1 MLRIMQDDLW
11 NSVELYQSR
20 FFMDEKEVSEII
32 ALIETFNRQYEKELE
47 KVPYNLC
54 LLDLCGANE
63 NAHTKILVQL
73 LKYKANET
81 HPFLESL
88 LERWFRNKNLKF
100 NYKELEI
107 SFNKD
112 FIDGLI
118 KDDQKA
124 VIVENK
130 IHYAPDQNQQIKG
143 YVEKVEAKF
152 RIDRNNIYVVYLTRY
167 GDKKVT
173 DNSCPKDLKEKLGGF
188 VESNY
193 CYDILPWLKENVLP
207 NCKLKDENLIAALM
221 QYINH
226 LEGLCGQRSCDGME
240 EKLRELLKQELGF
253 RQTRE
258 KYHELNTM
266 IDKVDTLRL
275 SLEKIRQEPHEAF
288 VKITRDFW
296 ENHYGKGMAHVRD
309 GISGLYHFLLFGK
322 EKWNVDKQK
331 RLIHLE
337 WDVCDDNL
345 VDSKKFKL
353 CLHFEKNS
361 NKIVEQLKENV
372 DFKKKVE
379 SLGMQFED
387 NSINASK
394 EIALDKEFALMND
407 SEKESFLNGIYEMYA
422 PLLDYVYEQCEEVYK
437 ND

>member
-1 MLRIMQDDLW
+1 MYDD
-11 NSVELYQSR
+11 ELKHLLKLI
-20 FFMDEKEVSEII
+20 DEFNERYKEE
-32 ALIETFNRQYEKELE
+32 QEKA
-47 KVPYNLC
+47 PYNLC

-73 LKYKANET
+73 LKYKANEEY
-81 HPFLESL
+81 PFFESL
-88 LERWFRNKNLKF
+88 LERWFRNINLKF
-100 NYKELEI
+100 NCQELELF
-107 SFNKD
+107 FNKN

-118 KDDQKA
+118 KDNQKA
-124 VIVENK
+124 IIIENK
-130 IHYAPDQNQQIKG
+130 IHYAQDQDKQIQR
-143 YVEKVEAKF
+143 YVEKVKEYGIETK
-152 RIDRNNIYVVYLTRY
+152 NIYVVYLTRY
-167 GDKKVT
+167 GDKKVSG
-173 DNSCPKDLKEKLGGF
+173 DSCSEELKKELGAF

-193 CYDILPWLKENVLP
+193 CYDILPWLKEDVLP
-207 NCKLKDENLIAALM
+207 NCKLKDDNLVSALK
-221 QYINH
+221 QYIDH
-226 LEGLCGQRSCDGME
+226 LDGMCGQRSSNCMDE
-240 EKLRELLKQELGF
+240 ILKEWLKRELQF
-253 RQTRE
+253 TQTPE
-258 KYHELNTM
+258 KYRELDAKIDM
-266 IDKVDTLRL
+266 IDKLRT
-275 SLEKIRQEPHEAF
+275 SLDSIRQEPHEAF

-345 VDSKKFKL
+345 VDSKKLKL
-353 CLHFEKNS
+353 YLHFEKNS
-361 NKIVEQLKENV
+361 DKIVEQLKEKV

-394 EIALDKEFALMND
+394 EITLDKEFALMND
-407 SEKESFLNGIYEMYA
+407 LEKESFLNGIYETYA

-437 ND
+437 NE

>member
-1 MLRIMQDDLW
+1 
-11 NSVELYQSR
+11 
-20 FFMDEKEVSEII
+20 
-32 ALIETFNRQYEKELE
+32 
-47 KVPYNLC
+47 
-54 LLDLCGANE
+54 
-63 NAHTKILVQL
+63 
-73 LKYKANET
+73 
-81 HPFLESL
+81 
-88 LERWFRNKNLKF
+88 
-100 NYKELEI
+100 
-107 SFNKD
+107 
-112 FIDGLI
+112 
-118 KDDQKA
+118 
-124 VIVENK
+124 
-130 IHYAPDQNQQIKG
+130 
-143 YVEKVEAKF
+143 
-152 RIDRNNIYVVYLTRY
+152 
-167 GDKKVT
+167 
-173 DNSCPKDLKEKLGGF
+173 
-188 VESNY
+188 
-193 CYDILPWLKENVLP
+193 
-207 NCKLKDENLIAALM
+207 
-221 QYINH
+221 
-226 LEGLCGQRSCDGME
+226 ME

-353 CLHFEKNS
+353 YLHFEKNS

-394 EIALDKEFALMND
+394 EITLDKEFALMND

>member
-1 MLRIMQDDLW
+1 MYDDELK
-11 NSVELYQSR
+11 NLLKLIDDFNELYKEEQ
-20 FFMDEKEVSEII
+20 EK
-32 ALIETFNRQYEKELE
+32 APF
-47 KVPYNLC
+47 NLC

-63 NAHTKILVQL
+63 NAHTKILLQL
-73 LKYKANET
+73 LKYRVNESY
-81 HPFLESL
+81 PFLESL
-88 LERWFRNKNLKF
+88 LERLFRNVNLEFDCRK
-100 NYKELEI
+100 LEI
-107 SFNKD
+107 AFNKD

-118 KDDQKA
+118 KDNQKA
-124 VIVENK
+124 IIIENK
-130 IHYAPDQNQQIKG
+130 IHYAQDQYKQIER
-143 YVEKVEAKF
+143 YVEKVKEYGIETK
-152 RIDRNNIYVVYLTRY
+152 NIYVVYLTRY
-167 GDKKVT
+167 GDKKVSG
-173 DNSCPKDLKEKLGGF
+173 DSCSEELKKELGAF

-207 NCKLKDENLIAALM
+207 NCGLKDENLIAALK

-226 LEGLCGQRSCDGME
+226 LEGLCGQRSCNVME
-240 EKLRELLKQELGF
+240 EKLKELLKQELGF
-253 RQTRE
+253 SQTRE

-266 IDKVDTLRL
+266 IDKIDTLRL
-275 SLEKIRQEPHEAF
+275 SLEKIRHEPHEAF

-345 VDSKKFKL
+345 VDSKKLKL
-353 CLHFEKNS
+353 YLHFEKNS
-361 NKIVEQLKENV
+361 DKIVEQLKEKV

-394 EIALDKEFALMND
+394 EITLDKEFALMND
-407 SEKESFLNGIYEMYA
+407 LEKESFLNGIYETYA

-437 ND
+437 NE